1 MYDIDHMYAQQIA
14 SEGDPCSYEA
24 TKTVAK
30 SSEIMRFQQDPTEA
44 SEFFWAFFATASQM
58 RGSLSLVKVMLSANK
73 QTKQLTKH
81 SNVEIGFFPLL

>member
-1 MYDIDHMYAQQIA
+1 MYDIDHMYAQQIENT

-58 RGSLSLVKVMLSANK
+58 RG
-73 QTKQLTKH
+73 
-81 SNVEIGFFPLL
+81 